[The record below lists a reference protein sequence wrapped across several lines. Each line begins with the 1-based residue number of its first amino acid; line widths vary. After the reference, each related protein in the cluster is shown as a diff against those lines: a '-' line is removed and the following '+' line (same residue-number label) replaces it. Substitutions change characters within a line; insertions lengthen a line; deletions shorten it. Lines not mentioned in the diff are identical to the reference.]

1 MRQKCIPIQLNSPK
15 QSLYNR
21 RNMMPKKNESWN
33 ATGRRKSSIARVMMS
48 AGKGSFTINK
58 REIKEYFGRNT
69 LKMVL
74 EQPLDILQVNDK
86 YDISVKVNG
95 GGLSGQ
101 AGAIRLGIARC
112 LEQINADYRAP
123 LKEAG
128 MMTRDSREVER
139 KKYGQPGARKRFQ
152 FSKR

>member
-1 MRQKCIPIQLNSPK
+1 
-15 QSLYNR
+15 
-21 RNMMPKKNESWN
+21 MPKKNESWH
-33 ATGRRKSSIARVMMS
+33 ATGRRKSSIARVIMS
-48 AGKGSFTINK
+48 LGKGSFTINK

-69 LKMVL
+69 LKIML
-74 EQPLDILQVNDK
+74 EQPLNILEVNGK

-112 LEQINADYRAP
+112 LEQINSDYRAP

>member
-1 MRQKCIPIQLNSPK
+1 M
-15 QSLYNR
+15 
-21 RNMMPKKNESWN
+21 KKNEIWN
-33 ATGRRKSSIARVMMS
+33 ATGRRKSSVARVLMS
-48 AGKGSFTINK
+48 VGKGSFTIN
-58 REIKEYFGRNT
+58 RRDIEDYFGRQS
-69 LKMVL
+69 LKIML
-74 EQPLDILQVNDK
+74 EQPLSILDIK
-86 YDISVKVNG
+86 GRYDIIVNVNG

-112 LEQINADYRAP
+112 LEKINPDHRSS

-128 MMTRDSREVER
+128 MLTRDSREVER